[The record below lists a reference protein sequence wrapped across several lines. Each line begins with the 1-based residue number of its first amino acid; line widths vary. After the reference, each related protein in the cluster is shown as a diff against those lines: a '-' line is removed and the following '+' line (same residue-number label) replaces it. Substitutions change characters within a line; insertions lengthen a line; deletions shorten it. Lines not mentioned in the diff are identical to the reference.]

1 MTKPSSNLPPVI
13 GGYRRS
19 PKNMRSLIIVYCLF
33 HCGLAGEVNLS
44 STKEK
49 TFTTDGGQAFGD
61 IHQIVFTWK
70 ISTEG
75 ASENRREFAV
85 IASRRLH
92 LDREDLRYWKAQI
105 HPVKKEDTKWND
117 EARLTRDEFVSIV
130 SQSERELRK
139 QNADFHFKYVYVDF
153 HSVSEHEADISPRL
167 RKVLANAKGEVQMKH
182 RGIMLQ
188 FLRSFAQSPSIAD
201 TSRALQKSGLDFPS
215 GRMGGDYYTP
225 VDPEVAATW
234 KDASKLNGFGLRFP
248 PTIVFTRNEG
258 EQDGGGQPS
267 TRPKSK

>member
-1 MTKPSSNLPPVI
+1 
-13 GGYRRS
+13 
-19 PKNMRSLIIVYCLF
+19 MRSLIIVYCLF
-33 HCGLAGEVNLS
+33 HCGLAGEVVLS
-44 STKEK
+44 TTKDK
-49 TFTTDGGQAFGD
+49 TFTPDGGQAFGD

-75 ASENRREFAV
+75 ASENTREFAV

-92 LDREDLRYWKAQI
+92 LDREDLRYWRAQI
-105 HPVKKEDTKWND
+105 HPVKKEDTKWYD

-139 QNADFHFKYVYVDF
+139 LNADFHFKYVDVDF

-167 RKVLANAKGEVQMKH
+167 RKVLANTKGEVQMKH
-182 RGIMLQ
+182 KGIMLQ
-188 FLRSFAQSPSIAD
+188 FHRSFAQSPSIAD
-201 TSRALQKSGLDFPS
+201 TSRALQKVGLDFPS

-225 VDPEVAATW
+225 VDSQVAATW
-234 KDASKLNGFGLRFP
+234 KGASKLNGFGLRIP

-258 EQDGGGQPS
+258 DIGGDGQPAI
-267 TRPKSK
+267 RPEPK